1 MSQNPPFV
9 SETREERVSTR
20 EAGGPGVAPTGDER
34 ASDGESGMPRSTA
47 ASAVVTRTSIYDGG
61 PAYRGIQFVWFLL
74 GLTELIIG
82 LRVLFRALGATDTG
96 FVSFINGLGGAL
108 AAPFR
113 GIASYTANSGN
124 VIEIGSLI
132 AMAVYLLA
140 AFLVFKLVRIA
151 TAPRTPVA
159 A

>member
-1 MSQNPPFV
+1 MSETPFV
-9 SETREERVSTR
+9 SETREERVSTSQPT
-20 EAGGPGVAPTGDER
+20 ALGVTPTGQER
-34 ASDGESGMPRSTA
+34 ASAGESAMPVSPTEN
-47 ASAVVTRTSIYDGG
+47 AVVTRTSVYAGS

-113 GIASYTANSGN
+113 GIANYTTGNGN

-132 AMAVYLLA
+132 AMGVYVLA

-151 TAPRTPVA
+151 AAPRTPA
-159 A
+159 AA